1 MTMKNIMTIDSN
13 IPFALTDWNTIPA
26 ERHNGEKG
34 FALWKVRHFGNIRVR
49 LVEYSPGYVADH
61 WCDKGHII
69 FCIAGEMTT
78 ELKNGQKHLLKKGMT
93 YQVGDNSDSHR
104 SFTETGVTLFI
115 VD

>member
-1 MTMKNIMTIDSN
+1 MIIDSHIPFFLIDWNN
-13 IPFALTDWNTIPA
+13 IPV

-34 FALWKVRHFGNIRVR
+34 FALWKVQHFGNIRVR
-49 LVEYSPGYVADH
+49 LVEYSLGYIADH

-69 FCIAGEMTT
+69 FCVDGEMTT
-78 ELKNGQKHLLKKGMT
+78 ELKDGRKFILKKGMT

-104 SFTETGVTLFI
+104 SSTETGVTLFI